1 MNGADKAEVMSM
13 ELTPKAKRMLQ
24 ILLQTDG
31 KITVQAL
38 ADQIKVSKRTVQR
51 EMDDINCFL
60 KGTGGSL
67 LTKMG
72 KGIWLDGE
80 EEKKQVLLSEL
91 MKSEIYDA
99 GNREERRKRLI
110 LEILKEKELKKLCY
124 YSSKFKVSESTI
136 SGDLEAVES
145 WFEQYG
151 IRVIRRAGSG
161 IEVQGEETDYRR
173 AIRVFIEENINTDFL
188 KMKTFRILPDR

>member
-1 MNGADKAEVMSM
+1 M

-60 KGTGGSL
+60 KGTGVSL

-80 EEKKQVLLSEL
+80 EEKS
-91 MKSEIYDA
+91 
-99 GNREERRKRLI
+99 RF
-110 LEILKEKELKKLCY
+110 CY
-124 YSSKFKVSESTI
+124 
-136 SGDLEAVES
+136 
-145 WFEQYG
+145 
-151 IRVIRRAGSG
+151 R
-161 IEVQGEETDYRR
+161 
-173 AIRVFIEENINTDFL
+173 N
-188 KMKTFRILPDR
+188 